1 MKSGVEMGSIKDFK
15 SGAENGIS
23 ICLGYLAVSFAFG
36 IQASEAGLSVFQ
48 AVMMS
53 LMNVTSA
60 GQFSSLDLIVHQA
73 SFAEMALLQFVVNMR
88 YLLMSCALTQKLG
101 PSVPTG
107 HRLGIAYGVTDE
119 IFGVSVL
126 HKGELHPAFSYG
138 LIVVSVSGWLL
149 GTFLGA
155 AAGQIMP
162 QRLISCLGLA
172 IYGMFLAIIIPE
184 ARAKRQVLFTV
195 LAAMLMSAVFTWAPV
210 LKMISS
216 GFRIIIVT
224 VAVAAAAAVLAPVEE
239 TRQEVQEDA

>member
-1 MKSGVEMGSIKDFK
+1 MGSIKDFK
-15 SGAENGIS
+15 SGAENGIP

-119 IFGVSVL
+119 IFAQFRRQQARGGDGQNRTGNCPKPCVS
-126 HKGELHPAFSYG
+126 KAS
-138 LIVVSVSGWLL
+138 
-149 GTFLGA
+149 
-155 AAGQIMP
+155 
-162 QRLISCLGLA
+162 
-172 IYGMFLAIIIPE
+172 
-184 ARAKRQVLFTV
+184 
-195 LAAMLMSAVFTWAPV
+195 
-210 LKMISS
+210 
-216 GFRIIIVT
+216 
-224 VAVAAAAAVLAPVEE
+224 
-239 TRQEVQEDA
+239 

>member
-1 MKSGVEMGSIKDFK
+1 MGFWSDFRD
-15 SGAENGIS
+15 GMRDGIP

-36 IQASEAGLSVFQ
+36 IQASEAGLSVLQ
-48 AVMMS
+48 AVTMS

-60 GQFSSLDLIVHQA
+60 GQFSSLELIAHQA
-73 SFAEMALLQFVVNMR
+73 TLAEMALLQLVVNMR
-88 YLLMSCALTQKLG
+88 YLLMSCALTQKLD
-101 PSVPTG
+101 PAVSTG
-107 HRLGIAYGVTDE
+107 NRLAIAYGVTDE

-138 LIVVSVSGWLL
+138 LILTSVSGWAL

-172 IYGMFLAIIIPE
+172 IYGMFLAIIIPP
-184 ARAKRQVLFTV
+184 AREKKSVLMVVIT
-195 LAAMLMSAVFTWAPV
+195 AMLLSAVFTWAPM
-210 LKMISS
+210 LKAISS

-224 VAVAAAAAVLAPVEE
+224 IAVAAAAALLAPVAEQVQ
-239 TRQEVQEDA
+239 QEVQTDA